1 MKSEELRLGSSSQ
14 KRSLGMCITGERI
27 ELLNRFHQ
35 KSISVEV
42 SDFHPAAENPGT
54 QVKLTIDIMV

>member
-27 ELLNRFHQ
+27 
-35 KSISVEV
+35 
-42 SDFHPAAENPGT
+42 
-54 QVKLTIDIMV
+54 